1 MPIALAR
8 PRAIT
13 LRSPVIVKA
22 NIGVPARVTVAVEG
36 RHCDVLDKATRLVL
50 NWTASL
56 EKYSV
61 RRPAPRW
68 AAVVAVT
75 GSATPRVSDAS
86 IEWTAATL

>member
-1 MPIALAR
+1 
-8 PRAIT
+8 
-13 LRSPVIVKA
+13 VIVKA
-22 NIGVPARVTVAVEG
+22 IIGVPAR
-36 RHCDVLDKATRLVL
+36 VLDKATRLVL